1 MTATTIRG
9 KSVTILHIPRSAVSE
24 GEGTE
29 NFHNPDSN
37 PQGAFQSK
45 EVYGAASERQYF
57 KSDL

>member
-45 EVYGAASERQYF
+45 EVYGAASETVF
-57 KSDL
+57 